1 MPPKPVNVLIDR
13 FFYTLLIFGVNRPKM
28 KKQIFKA
35 LAKLNKKVFPS
46 YSKKGLDLQKASKV
60 QMAIIGW
67 KLWVTKNSLS

>member
-1 MPPKPVNVLIDR
+1 MRLLYFHNKLNTNNFDIFDCKPA
-13 FFYTLLIFGVNRPKM
+13 KM

-35 LAKLNKKVFPS
+35 LAKLNKKIFPS